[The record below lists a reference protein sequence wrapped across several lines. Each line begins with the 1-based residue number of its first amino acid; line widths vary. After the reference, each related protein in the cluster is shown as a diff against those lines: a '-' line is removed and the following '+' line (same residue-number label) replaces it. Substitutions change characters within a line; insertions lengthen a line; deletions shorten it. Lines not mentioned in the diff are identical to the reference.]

1 MMVDKNDERMMR
13 VMLSNLMLKQVMTGK
28 IERMCN

>member
-1 MMVDKNDERMMR
+1 MVDKNDERMMR
-13 VMLSNLMLKQVMTGK
+13 VTLPSLMFKTSYDGK